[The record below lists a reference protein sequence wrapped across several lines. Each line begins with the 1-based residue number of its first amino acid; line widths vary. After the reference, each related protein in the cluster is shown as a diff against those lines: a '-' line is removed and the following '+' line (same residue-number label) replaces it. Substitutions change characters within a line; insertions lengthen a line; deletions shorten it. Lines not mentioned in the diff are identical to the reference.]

1 MQPAPDRPWSLTDR
15 PGWRLVALCGLYLAQ
30 GLPYGFMFITLS
42 AVLADAG
49 RSPGEIGSLLAMATL
64 PWALKWTAGPLIDRF
79 GIAAMGRRRPWIL
92 LAESGMVLSLL
103 LLALGPDPLTSDRW
117 LAWCLFVVSGCSALQ
132 DVAVDA
138 LAVDLLRDDERG
150 RVNGFM
156 YGSSYMGNALGG
168 AGMATVVAEF
178 DLRIGFLVI
187 AAVVAGVMLLPL
199 LLRERTG
206 ERILPWTRG
215 EAAAGAPVPAKSMG
229 IVLRRLG
236 RAFSLRSTLALAA
249 VALLVSIPSGF
260 LTGFSTVLIV
270 EDLGWGSEKLATW
283 TGMATW
289 AGLAGSIGGGLLAD
303 QIGPRRLILLT
314 GCGLSL
320 SHLLFADAPGMWSS
334 DAFIVALMIFEA
346 LMSGAM
352 LVSIFSLCMKVSW
365 PLVAATQFTAYMAM
379 LNLSRTS
386 GQYLTAHL
394 EGVVSYQGA
403 YALAAVMQLAP
414 LVILVFIDSGQAR
427 RVLGGEPERS

>member
-1 MQPAPDRPWSLTDR
+1 MPPAAKRPWTLADR
-15 PGWRLVALCGLYLAQ
+15 PGWRLLALCGLYLAQ

-49 RSPGEIGSLLAMATL
+49 RTPGEIGSLLAMATL
-64 PWALKWTAGPLIDRF
+64 PWAFKWVAGPVIDRF

-92 LAESGMVLSLL
+92 AAEAGMVLSLV
-103 LLALGPDPLTSDRW
+103 LLAIGPDPLTHDRW
-117 LAWCLFVVSGCSALQ
+117 LAWALLAVSGCSALQ

-168 AGMATVVAEF
+168 AGMGTVVAVF
-178 DLRIGFLVI
+178 DLRVGFLVI
-187 AAVVAGVMLLPL
+187 AMVVSVVMLLPL
-199 LLRERTG
+199 LFRERTG
-206 ERILPWTRG
+206 ERLLPWTSG
-215 EAAAGAPVPAKSMG
+215 SAAPNAPVPAASMQ

-236 RAFSLRSTLALAA
+236 RAFSLRSTIALAL
-249 VALLVSIPSGF
+249 VALLISIPSGL

-270 EDLGWGSEKLATW
+270 EDLGWGPEKLATW
-283 TGMATW
+283 TGIATW
-289 AGLAGSIGGGLLAD
+289 AGLAGSIAGGLLAD
-303 QIGPRRLILLT
+303 RIGPRRLVLLA

-320 SHLLFADAPGMWSS
+320 SYLVFADAPGLWSS
-334 DAFIVALMIFEA
+334 DIFIVGVMVFDALV
-346 LMSGAM
+346 SGAM
-352 LVSIFSLCMKVSW
+352 FVSIFSLCMKVSW

-386 GQYLTAHL
+386 GQWLTSHL
-394 EGVVSYQGA
+394 EGMVSYQGA
-403 YALAAVMQLAP
+403 YVLAAVLQLAP
-414 LVILVFIDSGQAR
+414 LAILWFIDAGQAR
-427 RVLGGEPERS
+427 RVLGGDAAAS